1 MGKDLF
7 GLGDNDIAELD
18 RKNRDELLAR
28 NPDNQPEVTLEMWT
42 LAHLTR
48 GDQKVR
54 TVVFGVVSECL
65 TDDYMTG
72 DIVCSTSLLD
82 TPPHPKRRIY
92 VSQAL
97 RFECKGAGSEITI
110 PENELN
116 SRLPDFEAG
125 VNDIE
130 RHQSSGEE

>member
-18 RKNRDELLAR
+18 RKNREELLAR

-92 VSQAL
+92 VSQML
-97 RFECKGAGSEITI
+97 RYECKGAGSEITI
-110 PENELN
+110 PEDELN
-116 SRLPDFEAG
+116 SRLPAPEAG
-125 VNDIE
+125 VNDFE
-130 RHQSSGEE
+130 HHQSSGEQ

>member
-18 RKNRDELLAR
+18 RKKRDELLAR

-48 GDQKVR
+48 DNRRVR

-65 TDDYMTG
+65 TDDYMVG

-82 TPPHPKRRIY
+82 TPPHPDRNIY
-92 VSQAL
+92 VSQLL
-97 RFECKGAGSEITI
+97 RFECKGTGSEITI
-110 PENELN
+110 PEEELD
-116 SRLPDFEAG
+116 SRLPDPEGG
-125 VNDIE
+125 VDHIKRRLDSDE
-130 RHQSSGEE
+130 I